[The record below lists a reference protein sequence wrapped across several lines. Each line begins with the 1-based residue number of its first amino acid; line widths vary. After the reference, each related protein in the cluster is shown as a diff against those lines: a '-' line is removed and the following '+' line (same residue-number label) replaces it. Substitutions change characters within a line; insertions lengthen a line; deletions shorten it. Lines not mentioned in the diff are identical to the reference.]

1 MAKWRAN
8 TWHRRMVAVLGILF
22 LPVVATTA
30 AAEVTRQV
38 YSVPAGPHPHDVAP
52 DPAPGGP
59 VCYTAQHQGAVG
71 RLHPQTGKTLHLP
84 LGDVASHH
92 VLPVGPQ
99 GYYLLPHGR
108 TTDNPPQK

>member
-38 YSVPAGPHPHDVAP
+38 YSVPAGSHPHDVAP

-59 VCYTAQHQGAVG
+59 VWYTAQHQGALG
-71 RLHPQTGKTLHLP
+71 RLDPQTGKP
-84 LGDVASHH
+84 LTIPLDRKSVVTGERVSDGVD
-92 VLPVGPQ
+92 LG
-99 GYYLLPHGR
+99 GR
-108 TTDNPPQK
+108 RLIKQKKKKR

>member
-38 YSVPAGPHPHDVAP
+38 YSVPAGSHPHDAAP

-59 VCYTAQHQGAVG
+59 VWYTAQHQGACG
-71 RLHPQTGKTLHLP
+71 RPDTPHGKRLHNPPGQGSP
-84 LGDVASHH
+84 PRSAC
-92 VLPVGPQ
+92 VGPERAP
-99 GYYLLPHGR
+99 GS
-108 TTDNPPQK
+108 TDA

>member
-38 YSVPAGPHPHDVAP
+38 YSVPAGSHPHDVAP

-59 VCYTAQHQGAVG
+59 VWYTAQHPGALG
-71 RLHPQTGKTLHLP
+71 RLDPQTGKTQHI
-84 LGDVASHH
+84 
-92 VLPVGPQ
+92 
-99 GYYLLPHGR
+99 PHGPGTAPHR
-108 TTDNPPQK
+108 RIAGPGGSPWHTAGAPNA